1 MTVKEEKLE
10 VARLS
15 HAEIAC
21 YEMYDQI
28 DEVFC
33 SLVVLKAF
41 LNSDDYNKFHA
52 VSMIDGLVR
61 QLINNQCDMMNSA
74 KLEY

>member
-61 QLINNQCDMMNSA
+61 QLITNQCTMMQTA
-74 KLEY
+74 KLEF

>member
-1 MTVKEEKLE
+1 MTEKALE

-41 LNSDDYNKFHA
+41 LNSDDYTNF
-52 VSMIDGLVR
+52 M
-61 QLINNQCDMMNSA
+61 Q
-74 KLEY
+74 

>member
-1 MTVKEEKLE
+1 MTEKTSE
-10 VARLS
+10 VAKLS
-15 HAEIAC
+15 LAEIAC

-61 QLINNQCDMMNSA
+61 QLITNQCTMMQTA
-74 KLEY
+74 KLEF

>member
-1 MTVKEEKLE
+1 MTIKEEKLE

-33 SLVVLKAF
+33 SLVVLKEF
-41 LNSDDYNKFHA
+41 LNSDNYNKFHA
-52 VSMIDGLVR
+52 TSMIDGLVR

-74 KLEY
+74 KLVY